1 VLDSAN
7 VGQQQTIRLEGHVP
21 AERARREPYVY
32 LPFRVPVDAR
42 RIHVAYEYNEPTTA
56 QFGQGPGNTVDIGVF
71 DSRGHDFLEA
81 PGFRGWSG
89 SVRREF
95 FISPSDATPGYIPGA
110 LFPGEWN
117 LILGLA
123 RLEPEGVRYEA
134 TVTIEIDER
143 RAPPVPAQA
152 DRPEG
157 LSVLAAPVAAPGEG
171 RWLKGD
177 LHCHTL
183 HSDGANSVEEMVR
196 HAMELGLDFL
206 AVTDHNTTTHHAE
219 LDRLSDLPI
228 VLIPGE
234 EVTTYWGHANTWGLR
249 DWVEFRCWTDES
261 ITALRRHLASRGA
274 MLSINH
280 AKCVGPP
287 WVFPDAEGFPAMEVW
302 QAPWRFYNWESL
314 EKWDGLLQLG
324 QRVVALGG
332 SDVHSIPP
340 AAPRHPH
347 GLAEPTTWVYASEAT
362 EGGVLSALKAGR
374 AFITDAPRSPYY
386 VSLYAD
392 EDGEGKFER
401 MMGDEVRGGPVRFRV
416 DVTAGREKRLWLVSD
431 GEPLDIIPI
440 DEDDARIEFTLDMTG
455 RRYVRAEL
463 RGLRG
468 RAERGEVVWAMTNP
482 IWRTSER

>member
-1 VLDSAN
+1 MLDSAN
-7 VGQQQTIRLEGHVP
+7 VGQQQTIRLEGRVP
-21 AERARREPYVY
+21 AEQARREPYVY
-32 LPFRVPVDAR
+32 LPFQVPVGAR
-42 RIHVAYEYNEPTTA
+42 RIHVAYEYSEPATA
-56 QFGQGPGNTVDIGVF
+56 MFGQGPGNTIDIGVF

-89 SVRREF
+89 SVRPEF
-95 FISPSDATPGYIPGA
+95 FISPEDATPGYIRGA

-134 TVTIEIDER
+134 IVTIEIDDDR
-143 RAPPVPAQA
+143 LPPVPTQA

-157 LSVLAAPVAAPGEG
+157 LSVQAAEAPVAGPGEG

-177 LHCHTL
+177 LHCHTV
-183 HSDGANSVEEMVR
+183 HSDGANTVEEMVR
-196 HAMELGLDFL
+196 HAVELGLDFL
-206 AVTDHNTTTHHAE
+206 AVTDHNTTTHHEE

-249 DWVEFRCWTDES
+249 EWVEFRCWTDES
-261 ITALRRHLASRGA
+261 ITALQQHLASRGA

-280 AKCVGPP
+280 AKCIGPP

-324 QRVVALGG
+324 QRVVAVGG

-347 GLAEPTTWVYASEAT
+347 GLAEPTTWVYASEAS
-362 EGGVLSALKAGR
+362 EGGVLSALRAGR
-374 AFITDAPRSPYY
+374 TFITDALRSPYH
-386 VSLYAD
+386 VALYAD
-392 EDGEGKFER
+392 EDGDGKFEK
-401 MMGDEVRGGPVRFRV
+401 MMGDEVRGGPVRFRA

-440 DEDDARIEFTLDMTG
+440 EEDDARIEFTLDMTG

-463 RGLRG
+463 RGLTGPGRAWRG
-468 RAERGEVVWAMTNP
+468 RMGDDESPLAEE
-482 IWRTSER
+482 